1 MFDTMNNLMS
11 NLSIDNV
18 IFGFDTELK
27 VLLIKHADGISK
39 GKWALPGGWIHSDES
54 VDDAAARLLLALTG
68 LNNVFLEQLKA
79 FGNLD
84 RFPDQRVVTIAYY
97 SLIRSN
103 DIKLVPGFTASE
115 VAWVPLEAIEN
126 LPYDH
131 QEIIDFGLTTIRNKV
146 KQEPIGFNL
155 LPEHFSLYD
164 LQLIYE
170 AILDIQLDKPN
181 FRRKILKMGFL
192 KKSTVKQTK
201 VSHRAA
207 QLYEFDQEVYLKY
220 KKQKFLL
227 DI

>member
-1 MFDTMNNLMS
+1 MKKLIS

-27 VLLIKHADGISK
+27 VLLVRHADGISK
-39 GKWALPGGWIHSDES
+39 GKWALPGGWVNSDES
-54 VDDAAARLLLALTG
+54 VDDAASRLLFALTG
-68 LNNVFLEQLKA
+68 LNHIFLEQLKA
-79 FGNLD
+79 FGDLN
-84 RFPDQRVVTIAYY
+84 RFPSQRVITIAYY

-103 DIKLVPGFTASE
+103 EVNLVPGFTASE
-115 VAWVPLEAIEN
+115 VKWVSFEEIKN

-131 QEIIDFGLTTIRNKV
+131 IKILNFGLSTLRNKV
-146 KQEPIGFNL
+146 KQEPIGFSL
-155 LPEHFSLYD
+155 LPKQFSLYD
-164 LQLIYE
+164 LQKIYE
-170 AILDIQLDKPN
+170 AILQIKLDKPN

-192 KKSTVKQTK
+192 IKSPIKQTM

-207 QLYEFDQEVYLKY
+207 QLYEFDQEVYMKY

>member
-1 MFDTMNNLMS
+1 MKKLMS

-27 VLLIKHADGISK
+27 ILLVKHADGIIK
-39 GKWALPGGWIHSDES
+39 GKWALPGGWVNSDES
-54 VDDAAARLLLALTG
+54 VDAAASRLLFSLTG
-68 LNNVFLEQLKA
+68 LNHVFLEQLKA
-79 FGNLD
+79 FGSLN
-84 RFPDQRVVTIAYY
+84 RFPGQRVVTVAYY

-103 DIKLVPGFTASE
+103 EVKLLAGFTASE
-115 VAWVPLEAIEN
+115 VKWVSLETIGK

-131 QEIIDFGLTTIRNKV
+131 KEILDFGLSTLRNKV
-146 KQEPIGFNL
+146 KQEPIGFSL
-155 LPEHFSLYD
+155 LPQQFSLYD
-164 LQLIYE
+164 LQKIYE
-170 AILDIQLDKPN
+170 AILQIQLDKPN

-192 KKSTVKQTK
+192 KKSTEKQTM

-207 QLYEFDQEVYLKY
+207 QLYEFDQEVYMKY

>member
-1 MFDTMNNLMS
+1 MNKLMS

-18 IFGFDTELK
+18 IFGFDTQLK
-27 VLLIKHADGISK
+27 VLLVKHADGIIK
-39 GKWALPGGWIHSDES
+39 GKWALPGGWIHSNES
-54 VDDAAARLLLALTG
+54 VDDAASRLLLDLTG

-79 FGNLD
+79 FGSID
-84 RFPDQRVVTIAYY
+84 RFPNQRVVTIAYY
-97 SLIRSN
+97 TLIRSN

-115 VAWVPLEAIEN
+115 VKWVSLDAVEN

-131 QEIIDFGLTTIRNKV
+131 QEIVDFGLATIRNKV

-155 LPEHFSLYD
+155 LPEQFSLYD

-192 KKSTVKQTK
+192 KKSAVKQIK

-207 QLYEFDQEVYLKY
+207 QLYEFDQEVYLKF